1 MKTLK
6 TLLAST
12 ALVAGTAFGQV
23 PGVTPTTITLG
34 QSAAMSGPAQALGL
48 EMRQG
53 AKVYF
58 DRVNAQGG
66 VNGRKIELVSL
77 DDGYE
82 PGRTEVNTKKLIEE
96 HGVLALFGYVGTP
109 TSLAAMPI
117 FTAAKVPFF
126 APFTGAEALREPF
139 NRYIFHVRAS
149 YYDETEEIVKFILDG
164 TQRRIAVFYQDD
176 SYGKAGLAGVE
187 RALAKRQ
194 MKSVATGTVQ
204 RNTVDVAAAV
214 KQIVAAKP
222 DGVVMISAYG
232 SCAAFVREAKKA
244 GYPGN
249 FYNVSFVGSKAL
261 RDELKGD
268 GHGVIISQVVPL
280 PWDTRLPIVAEYQA
294 HMKAAGQ
301 TDYSF
306 TSLEGYIAAKVLT
319 HAMRAAGKDLS
330 REKLIDAME
339 RTRELDVG
347 DFVVDFSPNK
357 RAGSKFVDLTIIGR
371 QGKFMR

>member
-1 MKTLK
+1 MNAFK
-6 TLLAST
+6 TLLAS
-12 ALVAGTAFGQV
+12 AVLVATSAFGQA
-23 PGVTPTTITLG
+23 PGVTATSIKLG
-34 QSAAMSGPAQALGL
+34 QSAALTGPARALGL

-53 AKVYF
+53 AEVYF
-58 DRVNAQGG
+58 ERINAQGG
-66 VNGRKIELVSL
+66 VNGRKIELISL

-82 PGRTEVNTKKLIEE
+82 PARTEANTKTLIEE
-96 HGVLALFGYVGTP
+96 RGVLALFGYVGTP
-109 TSLAAMPI
+109 TSLAAMPV
-117 FTAAKVPFF
+117 FTAAKVPFV
-126 APFTGAEALREPF
+126 APFTGAEALREPL

-187 RALAKRQ
+187 RALGKRQ
-194 MKSVATGTVQ
+194 MKAVATGTVQ

-222 DGVVMISAYG
+222 DGVVMISAYT

-261 RDELKGD
+261 RDELKND

-294 HMKAAGQ
+294 HMKAAGHS
-301 TDYSF
+301 DFSF
-306 TSLEGYIAAKVLT
+306 TSLEGFIAAKVVT
-319 HAMRAAGKDLS
+319 HAMRLVGKDLT
-330 REKLIDAME
+330 RERLIEAME
-339 RTRELDVG
+339 RTRDLDVG
-347 DFVVDFSPNK
+347 EFVVDFSPSK

-371 QGKFMR
+371 EGKFMR

>member
-1 MKTLK
+1 MNALK
-6 TLLAST
+6 TLFACAVFLTTSAM
-12 ALVAGTAFGQV
+12 GQT

-58 DRVNAQGG
+58 DHVNGQGG

-82 PGRTEVNTKKLIEE
+82 PARTEANTKKLIEE
-96 HGVLALFGYVGTP
+96 QGVFALFGYVGTP

-126 APFTGAEALREPF
+126 APFTGAEALREPL

-176 SYGKAGLAGVE
+176 SYGKAGLTGVE
-187 RALAKRQ
+187 RALGKRQ
-194 MKSVATGTVQ
+194 MKAAATGTVQ

-214 KQIVAAKP
+214 KEIVAAKP
-222 DGVVMISAYG
+222 DGVVMISAYK
-232 SCAAFVREAKKA
+232 SCAAFVREARKA
-244 GYPGN
+244 GYLGA

-261 RDELKGD
+261 RDELKDD

-280 PWDTRLPIVAEYQA
+280 PWDVRLPIVKEYQQL
-294 HMKAAGQ
+294 MKAAGQ
-301 TDYSF
+301 NDFSF
-306 TSLEGYIAAKVLT
+306 TSLEGFIAAKVVT
-319 HAMRAAGKDLS
+319 HAIRSVGKDLT
-330 REKLIDAME
+330 REKLIESME

-347 DFVVDFSPNK
+347 EFVVDFSPNK